1 MIMVKLDGDEIDEL
15 KCGIKLDE
23 ETLNENYMLSE
34 ETKQYLYEEIAKY
47 KKRLKKLG
55 VDVK

>member
-1 MIMVKLDGDEIDEL
+1 MKIVKLDGDEIDEL

-47 KKRLKKLG
+47 KKRLKELG